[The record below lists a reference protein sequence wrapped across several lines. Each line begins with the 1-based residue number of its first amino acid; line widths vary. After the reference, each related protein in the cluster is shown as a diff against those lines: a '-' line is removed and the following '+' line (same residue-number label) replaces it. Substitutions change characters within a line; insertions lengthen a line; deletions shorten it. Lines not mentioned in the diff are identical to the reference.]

1 MVNSTERR
9 EVIKHERK
17 DDLNIKAAALS
28 DVKKP
33 EEKRFN
39 VEILRYFN
47 PHRQFADR
55 GCILGS
61 EWLLPVPKVAESA

>member
-9 EVIKHERK
+9 EVIKHEKK

-28 DVKKP
+28 GVKKA
-33 EEKRFN
+33 EGKRFN

-47 PHRQFADR
+47 PRRQIADR
-55 GCILGS
+55 SCIWWS
-61 EWLLPVPKVAESA
+61 EWLLSAP